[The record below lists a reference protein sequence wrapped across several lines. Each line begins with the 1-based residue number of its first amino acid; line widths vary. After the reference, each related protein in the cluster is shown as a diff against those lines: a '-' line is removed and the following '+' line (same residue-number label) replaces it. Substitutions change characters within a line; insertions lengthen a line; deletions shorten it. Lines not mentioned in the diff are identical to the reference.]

1 MTAKWEKLEGN
12 QGVLTIEVEA
22 AQVDDAL
29 NQAFKKVVGKVN
41 VPGFRKGK
49 IPRAMFEQRFGVESL
64 YQDALDILLP
74 SAYAAAITETKIEPV
89 DRPEI
94 DVEQMGKGQ
103 NLVFKAT
110 VTVKPELQLG
120 EYKGLE
126 VEELETTVTDE
137 DVELELKRLQ
147 EKHAELTVVEDGTIE
162 NGDTAVIDFEGFV
175 DGVAFEGGKGEN
187 YSLEIGSGSFIP
199 GFEEQ
204 LVGVKSGES
213 KDVEVSFPEEYH
225 ATDLAGKPAV
235 FKVTVHDIKRKQLP
249 NLDDEFAKDVN
260 EEVETLDALKAD
272 IKEKMTQDKATEA
285 DHHKRDT
292 LVEKAA
298 ENSTVDIPE
307 AMIATEVDR
316 MLEEFGQ
323 RLQSQGLSLDMYYQF
338 SGQDENGM
346 REQFKGDADKRVR
359 INLTLEAIAEA
370 EKLEVSDADVDA
382 ELEKMAELYQRSV
395 DELKQILAMQGGIDA
410 LKADLKVRKAVDFL
424 VENSKSA

>member
-22 AQVDDAL
+22 AQVDEAL

-74 SAYAAAITETKIEPV
+74 TAYAAAVAETKIEPV
-89 DRPEI
+89 DRPDI

-103 NLVFKAT
+103 NLIVKAT
-110 VTVKPELQLG
+110 VTVKPEVQLG
-120 EYKGLE
+120 DYKGLE
-126 VEELETTVTDE
+126 IEELETTVTDE

-147 EKHAELTVVEDGTIE
+147 EKHAELTVVENGTVE

-175 DGVAFEGGKGEN
+175 NDVAFEGGKGEN

-225 ATDLAGKPAV
+225 APELAGKPAV

-249 NLDDEFAKDVN
+249 ELDDEFAKDVN

-272 IKEKMTQDKATEA
+272 IKEKMIQDKTTEA
-285 DHHKRDT
+285 DHNKRDT

-298 ENSTVDIPE
+298 ENATIDLPQS
-307 AMIATEVDR
+307 MIDTEIDR
-316 MLEEFGQ
+316 MFEEFGQ
-323 RLQSQGLSLDMYYQF
+323 RLQAQGLSLDMYYQF

-346 REQFKGDADKRVR
+346 REQFKGDAEKRVR
-359 INLTLEAIAEA
+359 INLTLEAIAEV
-370 EKLEVSDADVDA
+370 ENLEVSDEEVNA
-382 ELEKMAELYQRSV
+382 ELEKMAELYKRSV
-395 DELKQILAMQGGIDA
+395 DELKQILAMQGGIEA
-410 LKADLKVRKAVDFL
+410 LKGDLKVRKAVDFL
-424 VENSKSA
+424 VEIAK